1 MQETSPFGIPARSPA
16 SAMMRIVS
24 AQHFAANGWGA
35 ITIAFFAFTAI
46 NVLNIVVDVGFVD
59 GVTFERVIIY
69 GKPANEIVDYA
80 KKNKVDL
87 LIMGSNGLEG
97 LAKIKGL
104 GSVSR
109 KVSERISCPIT
120 IIR

>member
-1 MQETSPFGIPARSPA
+1 MEDSMKNAMQEKID
-16 SAMMRIVS
+16 RIGS
-24 AQHFAANGWGA
+24 
-35 ITIAFFAFTAI
+35 
-46 NVLNIVVDVGFVD
+46 VD
-59 GVTFERVIIY
+59 GVNFESAIIY
-69 GKPANEIVDYA
+69 GSPANEIVNYA
-80 KKNKVDL
+80 KNNKVDL

-120 IIR
+120 LIR